1 MRLACAAATIA
12 AMLLPQVAA
21 AGPAQCQ
28 RYDRQILH
36 FQGMV
41 ERATELERGD
51 WADKT
56 QEHVDLLMAKR
67 EAAGCPVPVEDSGMS
82 EAFLQ
87 LLRLAGSAA
96 LTYFTFGAF

>member
-1 MRLACAAATIA
+1 MRLACAAAIGVV
-12 AMLLPQVAA
+12 LLLSQGAA
-21 AGPAQCQ
+21 ANPAQCQ

-41 ERATELERGD
+41 ERAQEYGKED
-51 WADKT
+51 WAEKT
-56 QEHVDLLMAKR
+56 QQHVALLMAKR
-67 EAAGCPVPVEDSGMS
+67 VDAGCPVPVEDSRWA
-82 EAFLQ
+82 EAFMQ